1 MFISVSIMIKHSYI
15 TFVLIIQSS
24 VHSSFIRTVLTEAIW
39 SYRTNS
45 DNTFSCGNAS
55 DKFYKG
61 PIQLDTELSVGVA
74 KLVAA
79 LQAAASVAMA
89 AQRMTAKQVAVSW
102 LASRAVLPALVTEAF
117 PEVMAEMKQ
126 KVAAWLASRAVL
138 PAPVAVRLVRVLSA
152 LVSLATDGR
161 MAAPA
166 ERVDWLVTTEA
177 WPVRVARREVS
188 LDLVGG
194 REGFRRSLFRLAG
207 VQPRFFA
214 SSVF

>member
-1 MFISVSIMIKHSYI
+1 
-15 TFVLIIQSS
+15 
-24 VHSSFIRTVLTEAIW
+24 
-39 SYRTNS
+39 
-45 DNTFSCGNAS
+45 
-55 DKFYKG
+55 
-61 PIQLDTELSVGVA
+61 VGVA

-79 LQAAASVAMA
+79 LQAAASVAMALVAMA

-126 KVAAWLASRAVL
+126 NVAAWMASRAVL
-138 PAPVAVRLVRVLSA
+138 PASVAVRRVRVLSA

-161 MAAPA
+161 MAAQA
-166 ERVDWLVTTEA
+166 ERVEWLVTTEA

-194 REGFRRSLFRLAG
+194 REGCRRSLFRLAG
-207 VQPRFFA
+207 VQPHFFA